1 MPGTGDECNSLL
13 QCKTGTAA
21 RHTYDVG
28 YSKWEAFDVEAA
40 LQEVDRCDSRARR
53 ESKAKIAAQEG
64 IDRSKDPK
72 ELLDA
77 AISKLQK
84 AQEVQELDPA
94 AVENKE
100 VNEDDASMCRDDAGE
115 SGVSN
120 ICLAD
125 AGDTTGH
132 QLAAEYQKW
141 EDFDDDLEE
150 DDLDGGVDSSG
161 MDLNALTGPADEV
174 KQIQAHWRREAVK
187 MAKTSRKPRVVASPP
202 AKEVAMVPGPVLERP
217 CLVAPAAGRLE
228 ENYDKWKKFDADAA
242 LLELDN
248 EDTTEEGKTMRL
260 SAGQGSAMLNC
271 EGYTK
276 DREEYDLDQDIE
288 RNMGGLKQILA
299 QNFKDASGLKAE
311 GNDLMR
317 SGRLTD
323 AIRKYRDG
331 LDALHLA
338 REASVLMTPSLAAK
352 QSNLVADLY
361 KNLSCAQLKSN
372 DFAAA
377 LASADEALKVC
388 DDDKAR
394 YRRAMALLKLNRL
407 PDARKEVES
416 LATSADPAV
425 QKLLA
430 EVSASSLP

>member
-1 MPGTGDECNSLL
+1 MASSFQPTASRMPGTDEE
-13 QCKTGTAA
+13 CKTGTAA

-53 ESKAKIAAQEG
+53 ESKVKIAAQES
-64 IDRSKDPK
+64 IDRSKDPR

-84 AQEVQELDPA
+84 AQEVQELEPA

-100 VNEDDASMCRDDAGE
+100 VNEDDVSMCRDDAGE

-141 EDFDDDLEE
+141 EDFDDDLE

-187 MAKTSRKPRVVASPP
+187 MAKTSRKPRVVSSPP
-202 AKEVAMVPGPVLERP
+202 AKEVAEVATVPGPVLERP

-248 EDTTEEGKTMRL
+248 EDTTEVGDDLFLWVLYFEFLELKEG
-260 SAGQGSAMLNC
+260 
-271 EGYTK
+271 
-276 DREEYDLDQDIE
+276 
-288 RNMGGLKQILA
+288 
-299 QNFKDASGLKAE
+299 
-311 GNDLMR
+311 
-317 SGRLTD
+317 
-323 AIRKYRDG
+323 AIIR
-331 LDALHLA
+331 
-338 REASVLMTPSLAAK
+338 
-352 QSNLVADLY
+352 
-361 KNLSCAQLKSN
+361 
-372 DFAAA
+372 F
-377 LASADEALKVC
+377 
-388 DDDKAR
+388 
-394 YRRAMALLKLNRL
+394 
-407 PDARKEVES
+407 
-416 LATSADPAV
+416 
-425 QKLLA
+425 
-430 EVSASSLP
+430 